1 MRANDGGPST
11 SNAQCSLLLV
21 SYRALLLELFS
32 HFCGSATSKML
43 SLSGWLAFADAF
55 DVCPGYLSA
64 ERLEEVYEDAL
75 KGGGRRPTGGAASG
89 KLPAST
95 MLSFDAFLE
104 ALCLLSKAVSDKQ
117 WKVEYSAEKAARYR
131 YTYKDAEKGRVAPG
145 ADEMLEGVLL
155 ALGLDEPS
163 AMRERAGM
171 PAAPAVLNKLGA
183 SANEAAPMLRMQQ
196 PNQPPHS
203 SSRAQSLW
211 RRNYKCSASRSRR
224 ATTTRRTRRRRAMR
238 PHHGKRSPS
247 ATSPRQAAL
256 SARTAPIRLAPLE
269 A

>member
-21 SYRALLLELFS
+21 GYRALLLELFS

-117 WKVEYSAEKAARYR
+117 WKV
-131 YTYKDAEKGRVAPG
+131 
-145 ADEMLEGVLL
+145 
-155 ALGLDEPS
+155 
-163 AMRERAGM
+163 
-171 PAAPAVLNKLGA
+171 
-183 SANEAAPMLRMQQ
+183 
-196 PNQPPHS
+196 
-203 SSRAQSLW
+203 
-211 RRNYKCSASRSRR
+211 
-224 ATTTRRTRRRRAMR
+224 
-238 PHHGKRSPS
+238 
-247 ATSPRQAAL
+247 
-256 SARTAPIRLAPLE
+256 
-269 A
+269 

>member
-163 AMRERAGM
+163 VMRERAGM
-171 PAAPAVLNKLGA
+171 PAAPAVLR
-183 SANEAAPMLRMQQ
+183 AAWAAGTAAQRARAVRRPPKRRLSTRSWRSHSRMQ
-196 PNQPPHS
+196 
-203 SSRAQSLW
+203 
-211 RRNYKCSASRSRR
+211 
-224 ATTTRRTRRRRAMR
+224 TMR
-238 PHHGKRSPS
+238 GR
-247 ATSPRQAAL
+247 
-256 SARTAPIRLAPLE
+256 
-269 A
+269 